1 MTARQRPAPE
11 RERNAAPAH
20 QAGFAAL
27 LCTIAFSAASGA
39 ATAAAD
45 ELQALPQTRSIY
57 VEAGY
62 TDHGGPTTRTRT
74 VGLRVPLQY
83 SWWQGRIRTHLDVY
97 LSDWV
102 STAAPPARRH
112 NTQLGVVPMARYRF
126 ADGQSPWFVEG
137 GIGLSYLTATHHTPN
152 GPFGSR
158 WNFSDHLGV
167 GRNFGAQRQHEISLQ
182 AKHVSNAGLRKPN
195 PGETFVQIRYAHR
208 F

>member
-1 MTARQRPAPE
+1 M
-11 RERNAAPAH
+11 
-20 QAGFAAL
+20 
-27 LCTIAFSAASGA
+27 S
-39 ATAAAD
+39 AAAD
-45 ELQALPQTRSIY
+45 ELQALPQTWSIY

-62 TDHGGPTTRTRT
+62 TDHRGPATRTRT

-102 STAAPPARRH
+102 STAAPPALRH

-167 GRNFGAQRQHEISLQ
+167 GRNFGAQRQHEVSLQ

>member
-1 MTARQRPAPE
+1 MLLHPAHILPIQK
-11 RERNAAPAH
+11 PAH
-20 QAGFAAL
+20 QASVAAL

-45 ELQALPQTRSIY
+45 ELQALPQTWSIY

-62 TDHGGPTTRTRT
+62 TDHRGPATRTRT

-112 NTQLGVVPMARYRF
+112 NTQMGVVPMARYLF

-152 GPFGSR
+152 GHFGSR
-158 WNFSDHLGV
+158 WKFSDHLGV
-167 GRNFGAQRQHEISLQ
+167 GRNFGAQRQHEVSLQ

>member
-1 MTARQRPAPE
+1 MLQLPDHSLPIQKPASRASFTALFCAIT
-11 RERNAAPAH
+11 
-20 QAGFAAL
+20 L
-27 LCTIAFSAASGA
+27 SAASGA

-45 ELQALPQTRSIY
+45 ELQAPPQARSFY

-62 TDHGGPTTRTRT
+62 TDHRGPAMRTRT
-74 VGLRVPLQY
+74 LGLRVPLQY

-97 LSDWV
+97 LSDWA

-137 GIGLSYLTATHHTPN
+137 GIGLSYLMATHHTPN

-167 GRNFGAQRQHEISLQ
+167 GRNFGAQRQHEVSLQ
-182 AKHVSNAGLRKPN
+182 ANHVSNAGLRQPN

>member
-1 MTARQRPAPE
+1 M
-11 RERNAAPAH
+11 RNAAPAH

-97 LSDWV
+97 LSDWA

-137 GIGLSYLTATHHTPN
+137 GIGLSYL
-152 GPFGSR
+152 
-158 WNFSDHLGV
+158 
-167 GRNFGAQRQHEISLQ
+167 
-182 AKHVSNAGLRKPN
+182 
-195 PGETFVQIRYAHR
+195 
-208 F
+208 

>member
-1 MTARQRPAPE
+1 M
-11 RERNAAPAH
+11 
-20 QAGFAAL
+20 
-27 LCTIAFSAASGA
+27 
-39 ATAAAD
+39 
-45 ELQALPQTRSIY
+45 
-57 VEAGY
+57 
-62 TDHGGPTTRTRT
+62 
-74 VGLRVPLQY
+74 GLRVPLQY

-158 WNFSDHLGV
+158 WNFSDHLGL
-167 GRNFGAQRQHEISLQ
+167 GRNFGAHRQHDVSLQ

>member
-1 MTARQRPAPE
+1 MLLHPAHILPIQK
-11 RERNAAPAH
+11 PAH
-20 QAGFAAL
+20 QASVAAL

-45 ELQALPQTRSIY
+45 ELQAPPQASSIY

-97 LSDWV
+97 LSDWA

-126 ADGQSPWFVEG
+126 ADG
-137 GIGLSYLTATHHTPN
+137 
-152 GPFGSR
+152 
-158 WNFSDHLGV
+158 
-167 GRNFGAQRQHEISLQ
+167 
-182 AKHVSNAGLRKPN
+182 
-195 PGETFVQIRYAHR
+195 
-208 F
+208 